1 MRDLEERLQAAL
13 ADRYAL
19 GRELGRGGMAVV
31 LLGRDLRH
39 DRAVAIK
46 VLRQEIA
53 AALGGERFLREIQI
67 AAKLHH
73 PHILPLYD
81 SGAAGELLYYVMPY
95 VEGESLRQRLERE
108 KQLPVEEALAIT
120 RQVAGALAY
129 AHRNDVVHRD
139 IKPENI
145 LLESGEAVV
154 ADFGIARAIRAAG
167 GDKLTHTGM
176 AIGTP
181 LYMSPEQAVA
191 GEGLDG
197 RSDQYSLACVL
208 YEMLAGHPPFLGGT
222 AQEILARHT
231 MDPVPS
237 LRTARATV
245 PGVVERALAR
255 ALAKLPAD
263 RYATALQFA
272 EALGG
277 PVPSAAPSASGGSRR
292 LRAAWSVGL
301 ALAALGAGL
310 AVARPWRHAS
320 RQPALS
326 TPAYA
331 ASVAVLP
338 FETIGGGAQD
348 EYFSDGMT
356 DEIITQL
363 AQIRD
368 LKVISRT
375 SVVALKGSHL
385 TLSRIADTL
394 GVDHVLEG
402 SARRAGGRVRVNAQL
417 IAAKTDAHLWAKT
430 YERDLKD
437 VFRVQEEI
445 AGDVSRA
452 LLASVQG
459 LRPLSPG
466 SRTEQPAAYDAYLRG
481 TYWRQLRTRDG
492 LLRAIEAF
500 EEALAV
506 DSAYAPAYAG
516 LSSVLSLFVLYQY
529 SGGPEP
535 VSALA
540 RAIVLADRAIALDP
554 SLAEGFAARGW
565 ALTNAGVSVDTAVR
579 DLARA
584 VALRPNSGQ
593 AHSFYVAAL
602 GDAGRDEDAVAEAQ
616 TATELDPLA
625 PAFRIALSSAEL
637 GIRRY
642 DVALREARRAGVL
655 ETAPLPVRIRFEG
668 LALLL
673 LGRPGECLALDLDGQ
688 QPLKA
693 MCLEALGRHR
703 EAAAIVDSLAAAVR
717 AGRAAWAAPEGL
729 GMYYAWLG
737 DVEGSLQWYGAAYRA
752 VQPRFLRSGLFDRV
766 RNDTRFQAGIARLT
780 VRNRARL
787 AQAIV
792 RARSRT
798 LQP

>member
-1 MRDLEERLQAAL
+1 MRELEERLRTAL

-19 GRELGRGGMAVV
+19 ERELGRGGMAVV
-31 LLGRDLRH
+31 FLARDPRH
-39 DRAVAIK
+39 DRAVASK
-46 VLRQEIA
+46 VLLDEIA
-53 AALGGERFLREIQI
+53 AAMGADRFLPEIQI

-73 PHILPLYD
+73 PHLLPLYV
-81 SGAAGELLYYVMPY
+81 SGAAGDLLYYVMPY
-95 VEGESLRQRLERE
+95 VEGESLRQRLDRE
-108 KQLPVEEALAIT
+108 TQLPLDDALAIT

-129 AHRNDVVHRD
+129 AHSHDVVHRD

-154 ADFGIARAIRAAG
+154 ADFGIARAITAAG
-167 GDKLTHTGM
+167 GDKLTQTGI

-181 LYMSPEQAVA
+181 LYMSPEQAGGGA
-191 GEGLDG
+191 IDG
-197 RSDQYSLACVL
+197 RSDLYSLACVL

-222 AQEILARHT
+222 AQAILARHAL
-231 MDPVPS
+231 DPVPP
-237 LRTARATV
+237 LRTARGTV
-245 PGVVERALAR
+245 SGAVEQALTR
-255 ALAKLPAD
+255 ALAKAPAD
-263 RYATALQFA
+263 RYATVLQFA
-272 EALGG
+272 EALAG
-277 PVPSAAPSASGGSRR
+277 PVPVALPGSGGSRR
-292 LRAAWSVGL
+292 LRAALGVGL
-301 ALAALGAGL
+301 ALVALGAGL
-310 AVARPWRHAS
+310 ALRRPWRHAP
-320 RQPALS
+320 QAVLS
-326 TPAYA
+326 APVYA

-338 FETIGGGAQD
+338 FETIGGGPQD

-363 AQIRD
+363 AQIRE

-417 IAAKTDAHLWAKT
+417 IAAKTDAHLWART

-452 LLASVQG
+452 LLANVQG
-459 LRPLSPG
+459 LHPLSPG

-492 LLRAIEAF
+492 LLRAMRAF
-500 EEALAV
+500 EAALAI
-506 DSAYAPAYAG
+506 DSAYAPAYAD
-516 LSSVLSLFVLYQY
+516 LSSALSLFVLYQY

-535 VSALA
+535 VTALA
-540 RAIVLADRAIALDP
+540 RAIVLADRAIALDS

-565 ALTNAGVSVDTAVR
+565 ALTNAGVSVDMAIR

-602 GDAGRDEDAVAEAQ
+602 GDAGRYEDAVAEAQ

-625 PAFRIALSSAEL
+625 PAFHIALSSAEL
-637 GIRRY
+637 GARRY

-673 LGRPGECLALDLDGQ
+673 LGRPAECLALDLGD
-688 QPLKA
+688 QPYLKA
-693 MCLEALGRHR
+693 ICLEALRRHR

-717 AGRAAWAAPEGL
+717 AGRATWAAPEGL

-737 DVEGSLQWYGAAYRA
+737 DVEASLHWYGAAYRA
-752 VQPRFLRSGLFDRV
+752 VQTRFLRSGVFDRV
-766 RNDTRFQAGIARLT
+766 SDDARFRAGIERLT
-780 VRNRARL
+780 ERNRARL
-787 AQAIV
+787 AQAIAQAR
-792 RARSRT
+792 RAR
-798 LQP
+798 P

>member
-1 MRDLEERLQAAL
+1 MPELEERLRIAL

-19 GRELGRGGMAVV
+19 ERELGRGGMAVV
-31 LLGRDLRH
+31 FLARDPRH

-46 VLRQEIA
+46 VLRHEIA
-53 AALGGERFLREIQI
+53 AALGAERFLREIQI

-81 SGAAGELLYYVMPY
+81 SGAAGDLLYYVMPY
-95 VEGESLRQRLERE
+95 VEGESLRQRLDRE
-108 KQLPVEEALAIT
+108 TQLPLEDALAIT

-129 AHRNDVVHRD
+129 AHSHDVVHRD

-154 ADFGIARAIRAAG
+154 ADFGIARAITAAG
-167 GDKLTHTGM
+167 GDNLTQTGF

-181 LYMSPEQAVA
+181 LYMSPEQGSA
-191 GEGLDG
+191 GGALDG
-197 RSDQYSLACVL
+197 RSDVYSLACVL
-208 YEMLAGHPPFLGGT
+208 YEMLAGHPPFMGGN
-222 AQEILARHT
+222 AQAILARHAV
-231 MDPVPS
+231 DPVPP

-245 PGVVERALAR
+245 SGAVELALRR
-255 ALAKLPAD
+255 ALAKVPAD
-263 RYATALQFA
+263 RYATALEFA
-272 EALGG
+272 VALGG
-277 PVPSAAPSASGGSRR
+277 PVSSVALPATSKSAG
-292 LRAAWSVGL
+292 LRVALGVGL
-301 ALAALGAGL
+301 VLAALGTGL
-310 AVARPWRHAS
+310 ALQRLW
-320 RQPALS
+320 RQPPQAAAGA
-326 TPAYA
+326 PAYA

-338 FETIGGGAQD
+338 FETIGGGPED

-540 RAIVLADRAIALDP
+540 RAIVLADRAIALDS

-673 LGRPGECLALDLDGQ
+673 LGRPGECLTLDLGGQ

-703 EAAAIVDSLAAAVR
+703 EAAAVVDSLAAAVR
-717 AGRAAWAAPEGL
+717 AGRATWAVPEGL

-766 RNDTRFQAGIARLT
+766 RKNARFQAGIERLT
-780 VRNRARL
+780 ERNRVRL
-787 AQAIV
+787 EQAIAL
-792 RARSRT
+792 ARTRR
-798 LQP
+798 P

>member
-1 MRDLEERLQAAL
+1 MLELEERLRIAL
-13 ADRYAL
+13 AGRYAL
-19 GRELGRGGMAVV
+19 ERELGRGGMAVV
-31 LLGRDLRH
+31 FLAHDSRH
-39 DRAVAIK
+39 DRVVAIK
-46 VLRQEIA
+46 VLRQEVA
-53 AALGGERFLREIQI
+53 AALGAERFLREIQI

-81 SGAAGELLYYVMPY
+81 SGTAADLLYYVMPY
-95 VEGESLRQRLERE
+95 VEGKSLRERLDHET
-108 KQLPVEEALAIT
+108 QLPLDDALTIT
-120 RQVAGALAY
+120 RQVAGALTY
-129 AHRNDVVHRD
+129 AHQHDVVHRD

-154 ADFGIARAIRAAG
+154 ADFGIARAISAAG
-167 GDKLTHTGM
+167 GDKLTHTGI

-181 LYMSPEQAVA
+181 LYMSPEQATGVGA
-191 GEGLDG
+191 LDG
-197 RSDQYSLACVL
+197 RSDVYSLGCVL
-208 YEMLAGHPPFLGGT
+208 YEMLAGHPPFSGGT
-222 AQEILARHT
+222 AQAILARHAL
-231 MDPVPS
+231 DPVPR
-237 LRTARATV
+237 LRTARGTV
-245 PGVVERALAR
+245 SGAVAEALDR
-255 ALAKLPAD
+255 ALAKAPAD

-277 PVPSAAPSASGGSRR
+277 SGRSVVSPPSGGFRR
-292 LRAAWSVGL
+292 LR
-301 ALAALGAGL
+301 AALGAGL
-310 AVARPWRHAS
+310 ALVALGGGLAVWKPWRHA
-320 RQPALS
+320 RTAAVGA
-326 TPAYA
+326 PAYA

-338 FETIGGGAQD
+338 FETIGGGPQD

-417 IAAKTDAHLWAKT
+417 IAAKTDAHLWART

-481 TYWRQLRTRDG
+481 TYWRQQRTRDG
-492 LLRAIEAF
+492 LLRAMQAF
-500 EEALAV
+500 QEALAV
-506 DSAYAPAYAG
+506 DSLYAPAFAG
-516 LSSVLSLFVLYQY
+516 LSSALSLFVLYQY

-535 VSALA
+535 VTALA
-540 RAIVLADRAIALDP
+540 RAIVLADRAIALDS

-565 ALTNAGVSVDTAVR
+565 ALTNAGVSVDTAIR

-602 GDAGRDEDAVAEAQ
+602 GDAGRYEDAVAEAQ

-625 PAFRIALSSAEL
+625 PAFHIALSSAEL
-637 GIRRY
+637 GARRY

-673 LGRPGECLALDLDGQ
+673 LGRPAECLALNLGDQ
-688 QPLKA
+688 QYLKA
-693 MCLEALGRHR
+693 MCLEALRRHR

-717 AGRAAWAAPEGL
+717 AGHATWAAPEGL

-737 DVEGSLQWYGAAYRA
+737 DVEASLHWYGAAYRA
-752 VQPRFLRSGLFDRV
+752 VQTRFLRSGVFDRV
-766 RNDTRFQAGIARLT
+766 RDDARFRAGIEQLT
-780 VRNRARL
+780 ERNRARL
-787 AQAIV
+787 EQAIV
-792 RARSRT
+792 QARARK
-798 LQP
+798 P

>member
-1 MRDLEERLQAAL
+1 MRDLEERLRTAL

-19 GRELGRGGMAVV
+19 ERELGRGGMAVV
-31 LLGRDLRH
+31 FLARDRRH

-46 VLRQEIA
+46 VLRHEIA
-53 AALGGERFLREIQI
+53 AALGAERFLREIQI

-81 SGAAGELLYYVMPY
+81 SGAAGDLLYYVMPY
-95 VEGESLRQRLERE
+95 VEGESLRERLSRE
-108 KQLPVEEALAIT
+108 TQLPLEDALAIT

-129 AHRNDVVHRD
+129 AHSHDVVHRD

-154 ADFGIARAIRAAG
+154 TDFGIARAITAAG
-167 GDKLTHTGM
+167 GDKLTHTGI

-181 LYMSPEQAVA
+181 LYMSPEQASGGGA
-191 GEGLDG
+191 LDG
-197 RSDQYSLACVL
+197 RSDVYSLACVL

-222 AQEILARHT
+222 AQAILARHT
-231 MDPVPS
+231 MDPVPP

-245 PGVVERALAR
+245 PAAVEEALGR

-277 PVPSAAPSASGGSRR
+277 PVPAVALPARGGSRR
-292 LRAAWSVGL
+292 LRAALGVGL
-301 ALAALGAGL
+301 ALAALSGGL
-310 AVARPWRHAS
+310 ALWRPWHHA
-320 RQPALS
+320 RQASVSAPV
-326 TPAYA
+326 YA

-338 FETIGGGAQD
+338 FETIGGGPQD

-402 SARRAGGRVRVNAQL
+402 SVRRAGGRVRVNAQL
-417 IAAKTDAHLWAKT
+417 IAAKTDAHLWART

-459 LRPLSPG
+459 LRPLGAG

-492 LLRAIEAF
+492 LLRAVPAF

-516 LSSVLSLFVLYQY
+516 LSSALTLFINFQY
-529 SGGPEP
+529 PGGPEP
-535 VSALA
+535 ISALA

-554 SLAEGFAARGW
+554 GLAEGFAARGF
-565 ALTNAGVSVDTAVR
+565 AFIIGAAVSYDSAAR

-584 VALRPNSGQ
+584 VALRPNSGEVHGF
-593 AHSFYVAAL
+593 ATGAL
-602 GDAGRDEDAVAEAQ
+602 SDAGRDSEALAEAQ
-616 TATELDPLA
+616 TATDLDPLA
-625 PAFRIALSSAEL
+625 PGFRMAFSSAAL
-637 GIRRY
+637 NARRY
-642 DVALREARRAGVL
+642 DVALREARRAAAAV
-655 ETAPLPVRIRFEG
+655 ETAPIRIRNEG

-673 LGRPGECLALDLDGQ
+673 LGRPAECLALDFGSE
-688 QPLKA
+688 PHLKA

-703 EAAAIVDSLAAAVR
+703 KAAAIVDSLAAAVR
-717 AGRAAWAAPEGL
+717 ASRGTWTTPEGL

-737 DVEGSLQWYGAAYRA
+737 DVDASLHWYEAA
-752 VQPRFLRSGLFDRV
+752 PRVARPGLLRSGVFDRV
-766 RNDTRFQAGIARLT
+766 RNDARFEAGIERLT
-780 VRNRARL
+780 ARNRARL
-787 AQAIV
+787 EQAIV
-792 RARSRT
+792 KARALR
-798 LQP
+798 P

>member
-1 MRDLEERLQAAL
+1 MRDLEERLRAAL

-19 GRELGRGGMAVV
+19 ERELGRGGMAVV
-31 LLGRDLRH
+31 FLARDRRH

-53 AALGGERFLREIQI
+53 AALGAERFLREIQI

-108 KQLPVEEALAIT
+108 KQLPVEEALALA

-154 ADFGIARAIRAAG
+154 ADFGIARAITAAG
-167 GDKLTHTGM
+167 GDQLTQTGI

-181 LYMSPEQAVA
+181 LYMSPEQAA
-191 GEGLDG
+191 GGEGLDG

-208 YEMLAGHPPFLGGT
+208 YEMLAGHAPFLGGT
-222 AQEILARHT
+222 AHEILARHT

-245 PGVVERALAR
+245 PGAVEQALAR
-255 ALAKLPAD
+255 ALAKSPAD

-277 PVPSAAPSASGGSRR
+277 PALAGAAPGAGGSRR
-292 LRAAWSVGL
+292 LRAVLGVGL
-301 ALAALGAGL
+301 ALAALGVGL
-310 AVARPWRHAS
+310 AVARPWRHAP
-320 RQPALS
+320 PAAVS
-326 TPAYA
+326 ARAYA

-338 FETIGGGAQD
+338 FETIGGEPQD

-417 IAAKTDAHLWAKT
+417 IAARTDAHLWAKT

-445 AGDVSRA
+445 AGDVSKA

-459 LRPLSPG
+459 LRPLGAG
-466 SRTEQPAAYDAYLRG
+466 SRTERPAAYDAYLRG
-481 TYWRQLRTRDG
+481 TYWRQQRTRDG
-492 LLRAIEAF
+492 LLRAMQAF
-500 EEALAV
+500 EEALAI

-516 LSSVLSLFVLYQY
+516 LSSALSLFVNYQY
-529 SGGPEP
+529 DGGPGP
-535 VSALA
+535 IAALA
-540 RAIVLADRAIALDP
+540 RAIVLADRAIALD
-554 SLAEGFAARGW
+554 SNLAEGFAARGF
-565 ALTNAGVSVDTAVR
+565 ALIQAAVSSDAAVR
-579 DLARA
+579 DVTRA
-584 VALRPNSGQ
+584 IALRPNSGEVHAFGQ
-593 AHSFYVAAL
+593 GAL
-602 GDAGRDEDAVAEAQ
+602 SDAGRAEDSFAAAQ

-625 PAFRIALSSAEL
+625 PGFHLSFSNAALVV
-637 GIRRY
+637 RRY

-655 ETAPLPVRIRFEG
+655 ETAPLPLRIRFEG

-673 LGRPGECLALDLDGQ
+673 LGRAWECLALDLRS
-688 QPLKA
+688 QPYLKA
-693 MCLEALGRHR
+693 MCLEGLGRHR
-703 EAAAIVDSLAAAVR
+703 EAAAIADSLAAAIR
-717 AGRAAWAAPEGL
+717 AGRAGWAVPEGL
-729 GMYYAWLG
+729 GMYYAWVG
-737 DVEGSLQWYGAAYRA
+737 DVDESLHWYEVA
-752 VQPRFLRSGLFDRV
+752 PRVVWPRMLRSGLFDRV
-766 RNDTRFQAGIARLT
+766 RDDARFRAGIERLT
-780 VRNRARL
+780 ERTRVRL
-787 AQAIV
+787 EQAIV
-792 RARSRT
+792 QARAPKP
-798 LQP
+798 QP

>member
-1 MRDLEERLQAAL
+1 MRELEERLRTAL
-13 ADRYAL
+13 AGRYAL
-19 GRELGRGGMAVV
+19 ERELGRGGMAVV
-31 LLGRDLRH
+31 FLARDPRH

-46 VLRQEIA
+46 VLLDEIA
-53 AALGGERFLREIQI
+53 AALGADRFLREIQI

-81 SGAAGELLYYVMPY
+81 SGAAGDLLYYVMPY
-95 VEGESLRQRLERE
+95 VEGESLRQRLDRE
-108 KQLPVEEALAIT
+108 TQLPLDDALAIT

-129 AHRNDVVHRD
+129 AHSHDVVHRD

-154 ADFGIARAIRAAG
+154 ADFGIARAITAAG
-167 GDKLTHTGM
+167 GDKLTQTGI

-181 LYMSPEQAVA
+181 LYMSPEQAGGGA
-191 GEGLDG
+191 IDG
-197 RSDQYSLACVL
+197 RSDLYSLACVL

-222 AQEILARHT
+222 AQAILARHAL
-231 MDPVPS
+231 DPVPP
-237 LRTARATV
+237 LRTARGTV
-245 PGVVERALAR
+245 SGAVEQALTR
-255 ALAKLPAD
+255 ALAKAPAD
-263 RYATALQFA
+263 RYATVLQFA
-272 EALGG
+272 EALAG
-277 PVPSAAPSASGGSRR
+277 PVPVALPGSGGSRR
-292 LRAAWSVGL
+292 LRAALGVGL
-301 ALAALGAGL
+301 ALVALGAGL
-310 AVARPWRHAS
+310 ALRRPWRHAP
-320 RQPALS
+320 QAVLS
-326 TPAYA
+326 APVYA

-338 FETIGGGAQD
+338 FETIGGGPQD

-363 AQIRD
+363 AQIRE

-417 IAAKTDAHLWAKT
+417 IAAKTDAHLWART

-452 LLASVQG
+452 LLANVQG
-459 LRPLSPG
+459 LHPLSPG

-492 LLRAIEAF
+492 LLRAMRAF
-500 EEALAV
+500 EAALAI

-516 LSSVLSLFVLYQY
+516 LSSALSLFVLYQY

-535 VSALA
+535 VTALA
-540 RAIVLADRAIALDP
+540 RAIVLADRAIALDS

-565 ALTNAGVSVDTAVR
+565 ALTNAGVSVDMAIR

-602 GDAGRDEDAVAEAQ
+602 GDAGRYEDAVAEAQ

-625 PAFRIALSSAEL
+625 PAFHIALSSAEL
-637 GIRRY
+637 GARRY

-673 LGRPGECLALDLDGQ
+673 LGRPAECLALDLGD
-688 QPLKA
+688 QPYLKA
-693 MCLEALGRHR
+693 ICLEALRRHR

-717 AGRAAWAAPEGL
+717 AGRATWAAPEGL

-737 DVEGSLQWYGAAYRA
+737 DVEASLHWYGAAYRA
-752 VQPRFLRSGLFDRV
+752 VQTRFLRSGVFDRV
-766 RNDTRFQAGIARLT
+766 SDDARFRAGIERLT
-780 VRNRARL
+780 ERNRARL
-787 AQAIV
+787 AQAIAQAR
-792 RARSRT
+792 RAR
-798 LQP
+798 P

>member
-1 MRDLEERLQAAL
+1 MLELEERLRIAL
-13 ADRYAL
+13 AGRYAL
-19 GRELGRGGMAVV
+19 ERELGRGGMAVV
-31 LLGRDLRH
+31 FLAHDSRH
-39 DRAVAIK
+39 DRVVAIK
-46 VLRQEIA
+46 VLRQEVA
-53 AALGGERFLREIQI
+53 AALGAERFLREIQI

-81 SGAAGELLYYVMPY
+81 SGTAADLLYYVMPY
-95 VEGESLRQRLERE
+95 VEGKSLRERLDHET
-108 KQLPVEEALAIT
+108 QLPLDDALTIT

-129 AHRNDVVHRD
+129 AHQHDVVHRD

-154 ADFGIARAIRAAG
+154 ADFGIARAISVAG
-167 GDKLTHTGM
+167 GDKLTHTGI

-181 LYMSPEQAVA
+181 LYMSPEQATGVGA
-191 GEGLDG
+191 LDG
-197 RSDQYSLACVL
+197 RSDVYSLGCVL
-208 YEMLAGHPPFLGGT
+208 YEMLAGHPPFSGGT
-222 AQEILARHT
+222 AQAILARHAL
-231 MDPVPS
+231 DPVPR
-237 LRTARATV
+237 LRTARGTV
-245 PGVVERALAR
+245 SGAVAEALDR
-255 ALAKLPAD
+255 ALAKAPAD

-277 PVPSAAPSASGGSRR
+277 SGRSVVSPPSGGFRR
-292 LRAAWSVGL
+292 LR
-301 ALAALGAGL
+301 AALGAGL
-310 AVARPWRHAS
+310 ALVALGGGLAVWKPWRHA
-320 RQPALS
+320 RTAAVGA
-326 TPAYA
+326 PAYA

-338 FETIGGGAQD
+338 FETIGGGPQD

-417 IAAKTDAHLWAKT
+417 IAAKTDAHLWART

-481 TYWRQLRTRDG
+481 TYWRQQRTRDG
-492 LLRAIEAF
+492 LLRAMQAF
-500 EEALAV
+500 QEALAV
-506 DSAYAPAYAG
+506 DSLYAPAFAG
-516 LSSVLSLFVLYQY
+516 LSSALSLFVLYQY

-535 VSALA
+535 VTALA
-540 RAIVLADRAIALDP
+540 RAIVLADRAIALDS

-565 ALTNAGVSVDTAVR
+565 ALTNAGVSVDTAIR

-602 GDAGRDEDAVAEAQ
+602 GDAGRYEDAVAEAQ

-625 PAFRIALSSAEL
+625 PAFHIALSSAEL
-637 GIRRY
+637 GARRY

-673 LGRPGECLALDLDGQ
+673 LGRPAECLALNLGDQ
-688 QPLKA
+688 QYLKA
-693 MCLEALGRHR
+693 MCLEALRRHR

-717 AGRAAWAAPEGL
+717 AGHATWAAPEGL

-737 DVEGSLQWYGAAYRA
+737 DVEASLHWYGAAYRA
-752 VQPRFLRSGLFDRV
+752 VQTRFLRSGVFDRV
-766 RNDTRFQAGIARLT
+766 RDDARFRAGIEQLT
-780 VRNRARL
+780 ERNRARL
-787 AQAIV
+787 EQAIV
-792 RARSRT
+792 QARARK
-798 LQP
+798 P

>member
-1 MRDLEERLQAAL
+1 MPELEERLRIAL

-19 GRELGRGGMAVV
+19 ERELGRGGMAVV
-31 LLGRDLRH
+31 FLARDPRH

-46 VLRQEIA
+46 VLRHEIA

-81 SGAAGELLYYVMPY
+81 SGAAGDLLYYVMPY
-95 VEGESLRQRLERE
+95 VEGESLRQRLDRE
-108 KQLPVEEALAIT
+108 TQLPLEDALAIT

-129 AHRNDVVHRD
+129 AHRHDVVHRD

-145 LLESGEAVV
+145 LLEAGEAVV
-154 ADFGIARAIRAAG
+154 ADFGIARAITAAG
-167 GDKLTHTGM
+167 GDKLTQTGM
-176 AIGTP
+176 AVGTP
-181 LYMSPEQAVA
+181 LYMSPEQAA
-191 GEGLDG
+191 GGGAIDG
-197 RSDQYSLACVL
+197 RSDLYSLGCVL
-208 YEMLAGHPPFLGGT
+208 YEMLAGHPPFFGAT
-222 AQEILARHT
+222 AQAILARHAL
-231 MDPVPS
+231 DPVPP

-245 PGVVERALAR
+245 PGAVEQALLR
-255 ALAKLPAD
+255 ALAKSPAD
-263 RYATALQFA
+263 RYATALEFA
-272 EALGG
+272 EALTG
-277 PVPSAAPSASGGSRR
+277 PALSVTPPGSRESRR
-292 LRAAWSVGL
+292 LRAALGVGL

-310 AVARPWRHAS
+310 ALRRPWRHAPLAAAS
-320 RQPALS
+320 A
-326 TPAYA
+326 PAYA

-338 FETIGGGAQD
+338 FETIGGGPQD

-363 AQIRD
+363 AQIRE

-385 TLSRIADTL
+385 TLSQIADTL

-481 TYWRQLRTRDG
+481 TYWRQQRTRDG
-492 LLRAIEAF
+492 LLRAMQAF
-500 EEALAV
+500 QEALAV

-516 LSSVLSLFVLYQY
+516 LSSALSLFVNFQHP
-529 SGGPEP
+529 GGPEP

-554 SLAEGFAARGW
+554 NLAEAFAARGF
-565 ALTNAGVSVDTAVR
+565 ALFHLGVSSDRAVG
-579 DLARA
+579 DLTRA
-584 VALRPNSGQ
+584 VALRPNSGE
-593 AHSFYVAAL
+593 AHAFYVAAL
-602 GDAGRDEDAVAEAQ
+602 GDAGRYEDAVAEAQ

-637 GIRRY
+637 GARRY

-673 LGRPGECLALDLDGQ
+673 LGRPGDCLTLDLVGQ

-693 MCLEALGRHR
+693 MCLQALGRHR
-703 EAAAIVDSLAAAVR
+703 EAAAIVDSLATVFR
-717 AGRAAWAAPEGL
+717 GDHSNWTTPETL
-729 GMYYAWLG
+729 GMYYAWVG
-737 DVEGSLQWYGAAYRA
+737 DVDASLRWYDAAYR
-752 VQPRFLRSGLFDRV
+752 VVHPGMLRTGVFDRV
-766 RNDTRFQAGIARLT
+766 RNDARFRAGIDRLT
-780 VRNRARL
+780 ERNRARL
-787 AQAIV
+787 QAAIA
-792 RARSRT
+792 RARA
-798 LQP
+798 Q

>member
-1 MRDLEERLQAAL
+1 MPELEERLRIAL

-19 GRELGRGGMAVV
+19 ERELGRGGMAVV
-31 LLGRDLRH
+31 FLARDPRH

-46 VLRQEIA
+46 VLRHEIA
-53 AALGGERFLREIQI
+53 AALGAERFLREIQI

-81 SGAAGELLYYVMPY
+81 SGAAGDLLYYVMPY
-95 VEGESLRQRLERE
+95 VEGESLRQRLDRE
-108 KQLPVEEALAIT
+108 TQLPLDDALAIT

-129 AHRNDVVHRD
+129 AHSHDVVHRD

-154 ADFGIARAIRAAG
+154 ADFGIARAITAAS
-167 GDKLTHTGM
+167 GDKLTQTGF

-181 LYMSPEQAVA
+181 LYMSPEQAA
-191 GEGLDG
+191 GGGAIDG
-197 RSDQYSLACVL
+197 RSDLYSLGCVL
-208 YEMLAGHPPFLGGT
+208 YEMLAGHPPFFGGT
-222 AQEILARHT
+222 AQAILARHAL
-231 MDPVPS
+231 DPVPP
-237 LRTARATV
+237 LRTARGTV
-245 PGVVERALAR
+245 SGAVEQALDR
-255 ALAKLPAD
+255 ALAKSPAD
-263 RYATALQFA
+263 RYTTALQFA

-277 PVPSAAPSASGGSRR
+277 SGRSMVPPAGGGSRR
-292 LRAAWSVGL
+292 LRAALGVGL

-310 AVARPWRHAS
+310 VLRRPWRHTPQA
-320 RQPALS
+320 AVGA
-326 TPAYA
+326 PAYA

-338 FETIGGGAQD
+338 FESIGGGRED

-363 AQIRD
+363 AQIRE

-417 IAAKTDAHLWAKT
+417 IAAKTDAHLWART

-481 TYWRQLRTRDG
+481 TYWRQQRTRDG
-492 LLRAIEAF
+492 LLRAMQAF
-500 EEALAV
+500 QEALAV
-506 DSAYAPAYAG
+506 DSLYAPAYAG
-516 LSSVLSLFVLYQY
+516 LSSALSLFVLYQY

-535 VSALA
+535 VTALA
-540 RAIVLADRAIALDP
+540 RAIVLADRAIALDS

-565 ALTNAGVSVDTAVR
+565 ALTNAGVSVDTAIR

-602 GDAGRDEDAVAEAQ
+602 GDAGRYEDAVAEAQ

-625 PAFRIALSSAEL
+625 PAFHIALSSAEL
-637 GIRRY
+637 GARRY

-673 LGRPGECLALDLDGQ
+673 LGRPAECLALNLGDQ
-688 QPLKA
+688 QYLKA
-693 MCLEALGRHR
+693 MCLDALRRHR

-717 AGRAAWAAPEGL
+717 AGRATWATPEGL

-737 DVEGSLQWYGAAYRA
+737 DVEASLRWYGAAYRA
-752 VQPRFLRSGLFDRV
+752 VQIRFLRSGVFDRV
-766 RNDTRFQAGIARLT
+766 RDDARFRAGIERLT
-780 VRNRARL
+780 ERNRARL

-792 RARSRT
+792 QARARR
-798 LQP
+798 P

>member
-1 MRDLEERLQAAL
+1 MLELEERLRIAL
-13 ADRYAL
+13 AGRYAL
-19 GRELGRGGMAVV
+19 ERELGRGGMAVV
-31 LLGRDLRH
+31 FLAHDSRH
-39 DRAVAIK
+39 DRVVAIK
-46 VLRQEIA
+46 VLRQEVA
-53 AALGGERFLREIQI
+53 AALGAERFLREIQI

-81 SGAAGELLYYVMPY
+81 SGTAADLLYYVMPY
-95 VEGESLRQRLERE
+95 VEGKSLRERLDHET
-108 KQLPVEEALAIT
+108 QLPLDDALTIT

-129 AHRNDVVHRD
+129 AHQHDVVHRD

-154 ADFGIARAIRAAG
+154 ADFGIARAISAAG
-167 GDKLTHTGM
+167 GDKLTHTGI

-181 LYMSPEQAVA
+181 LYMSPEQATGVGA
-191 GEGLDG
+191 LDG
-197 RSDQYSLACVL
+197 RSDVYSLGCVL
-208 YEMLAGHPPFLGGT
+208 YEMLAGHPPFSGGT
-222 AQEILARHT
+222 AQAILARHAL
-231 MDPVPS
+231 DPVPR
-237 LRTARATV
+237 LRTARGTV
-245 PGVVERALAR
+245 SGAVAEALDR
-255 ALAKLPAD
+255 ALAKAPAD

-277 PVPSAAPSASGGSRR
+277 SGRSVVSPPSGGFRR
-292 LRAAWSVGL
+292 LR
-301 ALAALGAGL
+301 AALGAGL
-310 AVARPWRHAS
+310 ALVALGGGLAVWKPWRHA
-320 RQPALS
+320 RTAAVGA
-326 TPAYA
+326 PAYA

-338 FETIGGGAQD
+338 FETIGGGPQD

-417 IAAKTDAHLWAKT
+417 IAAKTDAHLWART

-481 TYWRQLRTRDG
+481 TYWRQQRTRDG
-492 LLRAIEAF
+492 LLRAMQAF
-500 EEALAV
+500 QEALAV
-506 DSAYAPAYAG
+506 DSLYAPAFAG
-516 LSSVLSLFVLYQY
+516 LSSALSLFVLYQY

-535 VSALA
+535 VTALA
-540 RAIVLADRAIALDP
+540 RAIVLADRAIALDS

-565 ALTNAGVSVDTAVR
+565 ALTNAGVSVDTAIR

-602 GDAGRDEDAVAEAQ
+602 GDAGRYEDAVAEAQ

-625 PAFRIALSSAEL
+625 PAFHIALSSAEL
-637 GIRRY
+637 GARRY
-642 DVALREARRAGVL
+642 DLALREARRAGVL

-673 LGRPGECLALDLDGQ
+673 LGRPAECLALNLGDQ
-688 QPLKA
+688 QYLKA
-693 MCLEALGRHR
+693 MCLEALRRHR
-703 EAAAIVDSLAAAVR
+703 EAAAIVDSVAAAVR
-717 AGRAAWAAPEGL
+717 AGRATWAAPEGL

-737 DVEGSLQWYGAAYRA
+737 DVEASLHWYGAAYRA
-752 VQPRFLRSGLFDRV
+752 VQTRFLRSGVFDRV
-766 RNDTRFQAGIARLT
+766 RDDARFRAGIEQLT
-780 VRNRARL
+780 ERNRARL
-787 AQAIV
+787 EQAIV
-792 RARSRT
+792 QARARK
-798 LQP
+798 P

>member
-1 MRDLEERLQAAL
+1 
-13 ADRYAL
+13 
-19 GRELGRGGMAVV
+19 V
-31 LLGRDLRH
+31 
-39 DRAVAIK
+39 
-46 VLRQEIA
+46 
-53 AALGGERFLREIQI
+53 
-67 AAKLHH
+67 
-73 PHILPLYD
+73 
-81 SGAAGELLYYVMPY
+81 
-95 VEGESLRQRLERE
+95 
-108 KQLPVEEALAIT
+108 
-120 RQVAGALAY
+120 
-129 AHRNDVVHRD
+129 
-139 IKPENI
+139 
-145 LLESGEAVV
+145 
-154 ADFGIARAIRAAG
+154 
-167 GDKLTHTGM
+167 
-176 AIGTP
+176 
-181 LYMSPEQAVA
+181 
-191 GEGLDG
+191 
-197 RSDQYSLACVL
+197 YSLACVL
-208 YEMLAGHPPFLGGT
+208 YEMLAGHPPFMGGN
-222 AQEILARHT
+222 AQAILARHAV
-231 MDPVPS
+231 DPVPP

-245 PGVVERALAR
+245 SGAVEQVLRR
-255 ALAKLPAD
+255 ALAKVPAD
-263 RYATALQFA
+263 RYATALEFA
-272 EALGG
+272 VALGG
-277 PVPSAAPSASGGSRR
+277 PVSSVALPATSKSAG
-292 LRAAWSVGL
+292 LRVALGVGL
-301 ALAALGAGL
+301 VLAALGTGL
-310 AVARPWRHAS
+310 ALQRLW
-320 RQPALS
+320 RQPPHAAAGA
-326 TPAYA
+326 PAYA

-338 FETIGGGAQD
+338 FETIGGGPED

-445 AGDVSRA
+445 AADVSRA

-540 RAIVLADRAIALDP
+540 RAIVLADRAIALDS

-673 LGRPGECLALDLDGQ
+673 LGRPGECLTLDLGGQ

-703 EAAAIVDSLAAAVR
+703 EAAAVVDSLAAAVR
-717 AGRAAWAAPEGL
+717 AGRATWAVPEGL

-766 RNDTRFQAGIARLT
+766 RNNARFQAGIERLT
-780 VRNRARL
+780 ERNRVRL
-787 AQAIV
+787 EQAIAL
-792 RARSRT
+792 ARTRR
-798 LQP
+798 P

>member
-1 MRDLEERLQAAL
+1 MPELEERLRAAL

-19 GRELGRGGMAVV
+19 ERELGRGGMAVV
-31 LLGRDLRH
+31 FLARDPRH

-46 VLRQEIA
+46 VLLDEIA
-53 AALGGERFLREIQI
+53 AALGADRFLREIQI
-67 AAKLHH
+67 VAKLHH

-81 SGAAGELLYYVMPY
+81 SGAAGDLLYYVMPY
-95 VEGESLRQRLERE
+95 VEGESLRQRLDRE
-108 KQLPVEEALAIT
+108 TQLPLDDALAIT

-129 AHRNDVVHRD
+129 AHGHDVVHRD

-154 ADFGIARAIRAAG
+154 ADFGIARAITAAG
-167 GDKLTHTGM
+167 GDKLTQTGI

-181 LYMSPEQAVA
+181 LYMSPEQAGGGAV
-191 GEGLDG
+191 DG
-197 RSDQYSLACVL
+197 RSDLYSLACVL

-222 AQEILARHT
+222 AQAILARHT
-231 MDPVPS
+231 ADPVPP

-245 PGVVERALAR
+245 PPAVEQALGR
-255 ALAKLPAD
+255 ALAKSPAD

-277 PVPSAAPSASGGSRR
+277 PDAPGAPSALRGRGASRR
-292 LRAAWSVGL
+292 VRAAWGVVL
-301 ALAALGAGL
+301 ALVALGAGL
-310 AVARPWRHAS
+310 AVARLWRRPPQA
-320 RQPALS
+320 A
-326 TPAYA
+326 TGAPAYA

-338 FETIGGGAQD
+338 FETIGGGPQD

-363 AQIRD
+363 AQIRE

-481 TYWRQLRTRDG
+481 TYWRQQRTRDG
-492 LLRAIEAF
+492 LLRAMQAF
-500 EEALAV
+500 QEALVV
-506 DSAYAPAYAG
+506 DSLYAPAYAG
-516 LSSVLSLFVLYQY
+516 LSSALSLFVLYQY

-535 VSALA
+535 VTALA
-540 RAIVLADRAIALDP
+540 RAIVLADRAIALDS

-565 ALTNAGVSVDTAVR
+565 ALTNAGVSVDTAIR

-602 GDAGRDEDAVAEAQ
+602 GDAGRYEDAVAEAQ

-625 PAFRIALSSAEL
+625 PAFHIALSSAEL
-637 GIRRY
+637 GARRY

-673 LGRPGECLALDLDGQ
+673 LGRPAECLALNLGDQ
-688 QPLKA
+688 QYLKA
-693 MCLEALGRHR
+693 MCLDALRRHR

-717 AGRAAWAAPEGL
+717 LGRATWAAPDGL

-737 DVEGSLQWYGAAYRA
+737 DVEASLHWYGAAYRA
-752 VQPRFLRSGLFDRV
+752 VQIRFLRSGVFDRV
-766 RNDTRFQAGIARLT
+766 RDDARFRAGIERLT
-780 VRNRARL
+780 ERNRARL

-792 RARSRT
+792 QARVR
-798 LQP
+798 

>member
-1 MRDLEERLQAAL
+1 MRDLEERLRAAL

-19 GRELGRGGMAVV
+19 ERELGRGGMAVV
-31 LLGRDLRH
+31 FLARDRRH

-53 AALGGERFLREIQI
+53 AALGAERFLREIQI

-108 KQLPVEEALAIT
+108 KQLPVEEAMALA

-139 IKPENI
+139 IKRENI

-154 ADFGIARAIRAAG
+154 ADFGIARAITAAG
-167 GDKLTHTGM
+167 GDQLTQTGI

-181 LYMSPEQAVA
+181 LYMSPEQGAG

-197 RSDQYSLACVL
+197 RSDVYSLACVL
-208 YEMLAGHPPFLGGT
+208 YEMLAGHPPFAGGT
-222 AQEILARHT
+222 AQAILARHT
-231 MDPVPS
+231 VDPVPP

-245 PGVVERALAR
+245 PTAVEQALGR

-277 PVPSAAPSASGGSRR
+277 SALAGAAPGAGGSRR
-292 LRAAWSVGL
+292 LRAVLGVGL
-301 ALAALGAGL
+301 ALAALGVGL
-310 AVARPWRHAS
+310 AVARPWRHAP
-320 RQPALS
+320 PAAVS
-326 TPAYA
+326 ARAYA

-338 FETIGGGAQD
+338 FETIGGEPQD

-417 IAAKTDAHLWAKT
+417 IAARTDAHLWAKT

-445 AGDVSRA
+445 AGDVSKA

-459 LRPLSPG
+459 LRPLGAG
-466 SRTEQPAAYDAYLRG
+466 SRTERPAVSSDA
-481 TYWRQLRTRDG
+481 
-492 LLRAIEAF
+492 
-500 EEALAV
+500 
-506 DSAYAPAYAG
+506 
-516 LSSVLSLFVLYQY
+516 
-529 SGGPEP
+529 
-535 VSALA
+535 
-540 RAIVLADRAIALDP
+540 
-554 SLAEGFAARGW
+554 
-565 ALTNAGVSVDTAVR
+565 AVR
-579 DLARA
+579 DVTRA
-584 VALRPNSGQ
+584 IALRPNSGEVHAFGQ
-593 AHSFYVAAL
+593 GAL
-602 GDAGRDEDAVAEAQ
+602 SDAGRAEDSFAAAQ

-625 PAFRIALSSAEL
+625 PGFHLSFSNAALVV
-637 GIRRY
+637 RRY

-655 ETAPLPVRIRFEG
+655 ETAPLPLRIRFEG

-673 LGRPGECLALDLDGQ
+673 LGRAWECLALDLRS
-688 QPLKA
+688 QPYLKA
-693 MCLEALGRHR
+693 MCLEGLGRHR
-703 EAAAIVDSLAAAVR
+703 EAAAIADSLAAAIR
-717 AGRAAWAAPEGL
+717 AGRAGWAVPEGL
-729 GMYYAWLG
+729 GMYYAWVG
-737 DVEGSLQWYGAAYRA
+737 DVDESLHWYEVA
-752 VQPRFLRSGLFDRV
+752 PRVVWPRMLRSGLFDRV
-766 RNDTRFQAGIARLT
+766 RDDARFRAGIERLT
-780 VRNRARL
+780 ERTRVRL
-787 AQAIV
+787 EQAID
-792 RARSRT
+792 RKSTRLNSSHT
-798 LQP
+798 

>member
-1 MRDLEERLQAAL
+1 MPELEERLRAAL

-19 GRELGRGGMAVV
+19 ERELGRGGMAVV
-31 LLGRDLRH
+31 FLARDPRH

-46 VLRQEIA
+46 VLLDEIA
-53 AALGGERFLREIQI
+53 AALGADRFLREIQI
-67 AAKLHH
+67 VAKLHH

-81 SGAAGELLYYVMPY
+81 SGAAGDLLYYVMPY
-95 VEGESLRQRLERE
+95 VEGESLRQRLDRE
-108 KQLPVEEALAIT
+108 TQLPLDDALAIT

-129 AHRNDVVHRD
+129 AHGHDVVHRD

-154 ADFGIARAIRAAG
+154 ADFGIARAITATG
-167 GDKLTHTGM
+167 GDKLTQTGF

-181 LYMSPEQAVA
+181 LYMSPEQAA
-191 GEGLDG
+191 GGGAIDG
-197 RSDQYSLACVL
+197 RSDLYSLGCVL
-208 YEMLAGHPPFLGGT
+208 YEMLAGHPPFFGGT
-222 AQEILARHT
+222 AQAILARHAL
-231 MDPVPS
+231 DPVPP
-237 LRTARATV
+237 LRTARGTV
-245 PGVVERALAR
+245 TVAVVQALNR
-255 ALAKLPAD
+255 ALAKSPAD

-277 PVPSAAPSASGGSRR
+277 SGRSGVPPARGGSRR
-292 LRAAWSVGL
+292 LRAALGVGL
-301 ALAALGAGL
+301 ALVALGAGL
-310 AVARPWRHAS
+310 VLRRPWRHA
-320 RQPALS
+320 PPVAVGA
-326 TPAYA
+326 PAYA

-338 FETIGGGAQD
+338 FETIGGGPQD

-363 AQIRD
+363 AQIRE

-375 SVVALKGSHL
+375 SVVALRGSHL
-385 TLSRIADTL
+385 TLSQIADTL

-417 IAAKTDAHLWAKT
+417 IAAKTDAHLWART

-452 LLASVQG
+452 LLANVQG
-459 LRPLSPG
+459 LHPLSPG

-492 LLRAIEAF
+492 LLRAMRAF
-500 EEALAV
+500 EAALAI

-516 LSSVLSLFVLYQY
+516 LSSALSLFVLYQY

-535 VSALA
+535 VTALA
-540 RAIVLADRAIALDP
+540 RAIVLADRAIALDS

-565 ALTNAGVSVDTAVR
+565 ALTNAGVSVDTAIR

-602 GDAGRDEDAVAEAQ
+602 GDAGRYEDAVAEAQ

-625 PAFRIALSSAEL
+625 PAFHIALSSAEL
-637 GIRRY
+637 GARRY

-673 LGRPGECLALDLDGQ
+673 LGRPAECLALNLGDQ
-688 QPLKA
+688 QYLKA
-693 MCLEALGRHR
+693 MCLDALRRHR

-717 AGRAAWAAPEGL
+717 AGRATWAAPEGL

-737 DVEGSLQWYGAAYRA
+737 DVEASLHWYGAAYRA
-752 VQPRFLRSGLFDRV
+752 VQIRFLRSGVFDRV
-766 RNDTRFQAGIARLT
+766 RDDARFRAGIERLT
-780 VRNRARL
+780 ERNRARL

-792 RARSRT
+792 QARVR
-798 LQP
+798 

>member
-1 MRDLEERLQAAL
+1 MLELEERLRIAL
-13 ADRYAL
+13 AGRYAL
-19 GRELGRGGMAVV
+19 ERELGRGGMAVV
-31 LLGRDLRH
+31 FLAHDSRH
-39 DRAVAIK
+39 DRVVAIK
-46 VLRQEIA
+46 VLRQEVA
-53 AALGGERFLREIQI
+53 AALGAERFLREIQI

-81 SGAAGELLYYVMPY
+81 SGTAADLLYYVMPY
-95 VEGESLRQRLERE
+95 VEGKSLRERLDHET
-108 KQLPVEEALAIT
+108 QLPLDDALTIT

-129 AHRNDVVHRD
+129 AHQHDVVHRD

-154 ADFGIARAIRAAG
+154 ADFGIARAISAAG
-167 GDKLTHTGM
+167 GDKLTHTGI

-181 LYMSPEQAVA
+181 LYMSPEQATGVGA
-191 GEGLDG
+191 LDG
-197 RSDQYSLACVL
+197 RSDVYSLGCVL
-208 YEMLAGHPPFLGGT
+208 YEMLAGHPPFSGGT
-222 AQEILARHT
+222 AQAILARHAL
-231 MDPVPS
+231 DPVPR
-237 LRTARATV
+237 LRTARGTV
-245 PGVVERALAR
+245 SGAVAEALDR
-255 ALAKLPAD
+255 ALAKAPAD

-277 PVPSAAPSASGGSRR
+277 SGRSVVSPPSGGFRR
-292 LRAAWSVGL
+292 LR
-301 ALAALGAGL
+301 AALGAGL
-310 AVARPWRHAS
+310 ALVALGGGLAVWKPWRHA
-320 RQPALS
+320 RTAAVGA
-326 TPAYA
+326 PAYA

-338 FETIGGGAQD
+338 FETIGGGPQD

-417 IAAKTDAHLWAKT
+417 IAAKTDAHLWART

-481 TYWRQLRTRDG
+481 TYWRQQRTRDG
-492 LLRAIEAF
+492 LLRAMQAF
-500 EEALAV
+500 QEALAV
-506 DSAYAPAYAG
+506 DSLYAPAFAG
-516 LSSVLSLFVLYQY
+516 LSSALSLFVLYQY

-535 VSALA
+535 VTALA
-540 RAIVLADRAIALDP
+540 RAIVLADRAIALDS

-565 ALTNAGVSVDTAVR
+565 ALTNAGVSVDTAIR

-602 GDAGRDEDAVAEAQ
+602 GDAGRYEDAVAEAQ

-625 PAFRIALSSAEL
+625 PAFHIALSSAEL
-637 GIRRY
+637 GARRY

-673 LGRPGECLALDLDGQ
+673 LGRPAECLALNLGDQ
-688 QPLKA
+688 QYLKA
-693 MCLEALGRHR
+693 MCLEALRRHR

-717 AGRAAWAAPEGL
+717 AGRATWAAPEGL

-737 DVEGSLQWYGAAYRA
+737 DVEASLHWYGAAYRA
-752 VQPRFLRSGLFDRV
+752 VQTRFLRSGVFDRV
-766 RNDTRFQAGIARLT
+766 RDDARFRAGIEQLT
-780 VRNRARL
+780 ERNRARL
-787 AQAIV
+787 EQAIV
-792 RARSRT
+792 QARARK
-798 LQP
+798 P

>member
-1 MRDLEERLQAAL
+1 MLELEERLRIAL
-13 ADRYAL
+13 AGRYAL
-19 GRELGRGGMAVV
+19 ERELGRGGMAVV
-31 LLGRDLRH
+31 FLAHDSRH
-39 DRAVAIK
+39 DRVVAIK
-46 VLRQEIA
+46 VLRQEVA
-53 AALGGERFLREIQI
+53 AALGAERFLREIQI

-81 SGAAGELLYYVMPY
+81 SGTAADLLYYVMPY
-95 VEGESLRQRLERE
+95 VEGKSLRERLDHET
-108 KQLPVEEALAIT
+108 QLPLDDALTIT

-129 AHRNDVVHRD
+129 AHQHDVVHRD

-154 ADFGIARAIRAAG
+154 ADFGIARAISAAG
-167 GDKLTHTGM
+167 GDKLTHTGI

-181 LYMSPEQAVA
+181 LYMSPEQATGVGA
-191 GEGLDG
+191 LDG
-197 RSDQYSLACVL
+197 RSDVYSLGCVL
-208 YEMLAGHPPFLGGT
+208 YEMLAGHPPFSGGT
-222 AQEILARHT
+222 AQAILARHAL
-231 MDPVPS
+231 DPVPR
-237 LRTARATV
+237 LRTARGTV
-245 PGVVERALAR
+245 SGAVAEALDR
-255 ALAKLPAD
+255 ALAKAPAD

-277 PVPSAAPSASGGSRR
+277 SGRSVVSPPSGGFRR
-292 LRAAWSVGL
+292 LR
-301 ALAALGAGL
+301 AALGAGL
-310 AVARPWRHAS
+310 ALVALGGGLAVWKPWRHA
-320 RQPALS
+320 RTAAVGA
-326 TPAYA
+326 PAYA

-338 FETIGGGAQD
+338 FETIGGGRED

-385 TLSRIADTL
+385 TLSQIADTL

-417 IAAKTDAHLWAKT
+417 IAAKTDAHLWART

-481 TYWRQLRTRDG
+481 TYWRQQRTRDG
-492 LLRAIEAF
+492 LLRAMQAF
-500 EEALAV
+500 EEALAI

-516 LSSVLSLFVLYQY
+516 LSSALSLFVLYQY

-535 VSALA
+535 VTALA
-540 RAIVLADRAIALDP
+540 RAIVLADRAIALDS

-565 ALTNAGVSVDTAVR
+565 ALTNAGVSVDTAIR

-602 GDAGRDEDAVAEAQ
+602 GDAGRYEDAVAEAQ

-625 PAFRIALSSAEL
+625 PAFHIALSSAEL
-637 GIRRY
+637 GARRY

-673 LGRPGECLALDLDGQ
+673 LGRPAECLALNLGDQ
-688 QPLKA
+688 QYLKA
-693 MCLEALGRHR
+693 MCLEALRRHR
-703 EAAAIVDSLAAAVR
+703 EAAAIVDSLAPAVR
-717 AGRAAWAAPEGL
+717 AGHATWAAPEGL

-737 DVEGSLQWYGAAYRA
+737 DVEASLHWYGAAYRA
-752 VQPRFLRSGLFDRV
+752 VQTRFLRSGVFDRV
-766 RNDTRFQAGIARLT
+766 RDDARFRAGIEQLT
-780 VRNRARL
+780 ERNRARL
-787 AQAIV
+787 EQAIV
-792 RARSRT
+792 QARARK
-798 LQP
+798 P

>member
-1 MRDLEERLQAAL
+1 MRDLEERLRIAL
-13 ADRYAL
+13 VDRYAL
-19 GRELGRGGMAVV
+19 ERELGQGGMAVV
-31 LLGRDLRH
+31 FLARDRRH

-53 AALGGERFLREIQI
+53 AALGAERFLREIQI

-73 PHILPLYD
+73 PHILPLYE
-81 SGAAGELLYYVMPY
+81 SGAAGDLLYYVMPY
-95 VEGESLRQRLERE
+95 VEGESLRQRLDRE
-108 KQLPVEEALAIT
+108 TQLPLDDALAIT

-129 AHRNDVVHRD
+129 AHSHDVVHRD

-154 ADFGIARAIRAAG
+154 ADFGIARAITAAS
-167 GDKLTHTGM
+167 GDKLTQTGF

-181 LYMSPEQAVA
+181 LYMSPEQAA
-191 GEGLDG
+191 GGGAIDG
-197 RSDQYSLACVL
+197 RSDLYSLGCVL
-208 YEMLAGHPPFLGGT
+208 YEMLAGHPPFFGGT
-222 AQEILARHT
+222 AQAILARHAL
-231 MDPVPS
+231 DPVPP
-237 LRTARATV
+237 LRTARGTV
-245 PGVVERALAR
+245 SGAVEQALDR
-255 ALAKLPAD
+255 ALAKSPAD
-263 RYATALQFA
+263 RYTTALQFA

-277 PVPSAAPSASGGSRR
+277 SGRSMVPPAGGGSRR
-292 LRAAWSVGL
+292 LRAALGVGL

-310 AVARPWRHAS
+310 VLRRPWRHTPQA
-320 RQPALS
+320 AVGA
-326 TPAYA
+326 PAYA

-338 FETIGGGAQD
+338 FESIGGGRED

-363 AQIRD
+363 AQIRE

-417 IAAKTDAHLWAKT
+417 IAAKTDAHLWART

-481 TYWRQLRTRDG
+481 TYWRQQRTRDG
-492 LLRAIEAF
+492 LLRAMQAF
-500 EEALAV
+500 QEALAV
-506 DSAYAPAYAG
+506 DSLYAPAYAG
-516 LSSVLSLFVLYQY
+516 LSSALSLFVLYQY

-535 VSALA
+535 VTALA
-540 RAIVLADRAIALDP
+540 RAIVLADRAIALDS

-565 ALTNAGVSVDTAVR
+565 ALTNAGVSVDTAIR

-602 GDAGRDEDAVAEAQ
+602 GDAGRYEDAVAEAQ

-625 PAFRIALSSAEL
+625 PAFHIALSSAEL
-637 GIRRY
+637 GARRY

-673 LGRPGECLALDLDGQ
+673 LGRPAECLALNLGDQ
-688 QPLKA
+688 QYLKA
-693 MCLEALGRHR
+693 MCLDALRRHR

-717 AGRAAWAAPEGL
+717 AGRATWATPEGL

-737 DVEGSLQWYGAAYRA
+737 DVEASLHWYGAAYRA
-752 VQPRFLRSGLFDRV
+752 VQTRFLRSGVFDRV
-766 RNDTRFQAGIARLT
+766 RDDARFRAGIELLT
-780 VRNRARL
+780 ERNRARL

-792 RARSRT
+792 QARTAVR
-798 LQP
+798 L

>member
-1 MRDLEERLQAAL
+1 MRDLEERLRTAL

-19 GRELGRGGMAVV
+19 ERELGRGGMAVV
-31 LLGRDLRH
+31 FLARDPRH

-53 AALGGERFLREIQI
+53 AALGAERFLREIQI

-81 SGAAGELLYYVMPY
+81 SGAAGDLLYYVMPY
-95 VEGESLRQRLERE
+95 VEGESLRQRLDRE
-108 KQLPVEEALAIT
+108 AQLPLDDALAIT
-120 RQVAGALAY
+120 RQVASALAY
-129 AHRNDVVHRD
+129 AHSHDVVHRD

-154 ADFGIARAIRAAG
+154 ADFGIARAITAAG
-167 GDKLTHTGM
+167 GDKLTHTGI

-181 LYMSPEQAVA
+181 LYMSPEQAA
-191 GEGLDG
+191 GGRAVDG
-197 RSDQYSLACVL
+197 RSDVYSLACVF

-231 MDPVPS
+231 MDPVPP

-245 PGVVERALAR
+245 PGAVEQALDR
-255 ALAKLPAD
+255 ALAKSPAD

-277 PVPSAAPSASGGSRR
+277 SVTSVAMPARGASRR
-292 LRAAWSVGL
+292 LRAALGIGL

-310 AVARPWRHAS
+310 AVARPWRHVPQA
-320 RQPALS
+320 A
-326 TPAYA
+326 TGAPAYA

-338 FETIGGGAQD
+338 FETIGGGRED

-375 SVVALKGSHL
+375 SVVALKGTHL
-385 TLSRIADTL
+385 TLSQIADTL

-437 VFRVQEEI
+437 VFRVQEEV
-445 AGDVSRA
+445 AADVSRA

-459 LRPLSPG
+459 LRPVGAG
-466 SRTEQPAAYDAYLRG
+466 SRTAQPAAYDAYLRG
-481 TYWRQLRTRDG
+481 TYWRQMRTRDG
-492 LLRAIEAF
+492 LLRAMQAF
-500 EEALAV
+500 EAALAI

-516 LSSVLSLFVLYQY
+516 LSSALALFVNYQY

-535 VSALA
+535 IAALA
-540 RAIVLADRAIALDP
+540 RAIVLADRAIALD
-554 SLAEGFAARGW
+554 STLAEGFAARGF
-565 ALTNAGVSVDTAVR
+565 AFGQAAVSADAVVR
-579 DLARA
+579 DVVRA
-584 VALRPNSGQ
+584 IALRPNSGEVHAFAQ
-593 AHSFYVAAL
+593 GAL
-602 GDAGRDEDAVAEAQ
+602 SDAGRAEDSFAAAQ

-625 PAFRIALSSAEL
+625 PGFHLSFSNAALVV
-637 GIRRY
+637 RRY
-642 DVALREARRAGVL
+642 DLSLREARRAAVL
-655 ETAPLPVRIRFEG
+655 ETAPLPLRIRFEG

-673 LGRPGECLALDLDGQ
+673 LGRPGECLTLDLGS
-688 QPLKA
+688 QPQVKA
-693 MCLEALGRHR
+693 MCLEALGRHH
-703 EAAAIVDSLAAAVR
+703 EAAAIVDSLAAEVR
-717 AGRAAWAAPEGL
+717 AGRASWASPEGL
-729 GMYYAWLG
+729 GMYYAWVG
-737 DVEGSLQWYGAAYRA
+737 DVDESLHWYEVA
-752 VQPRFLRSGLFDRV
+752 PRVVWPRMLRSGLFDRV
-766 RNDTRFQAGIARLT
+766 RNDGRFQAGIERLT
-780 VRNRARL
+780 ERNRARL
-787 AQAIV
+787 EQAIAQA
-792 RARSRT
+792 RARR
-798 LQP
+798 P

>member
-1 MRDLEERLQAAL
+1 MRDLEERLRAAL
-13 ADRYAL
+13 ADRYTL
-19 GRELGRGGMAVV
+19 ERELGRGGMAVV
-31 LLGRDLRH
+31 FLARDRRH

-53 AALGGERFLREIQI
+53 AALGAERFLREIQI

-108 KQLPVEEALAIT
+108 KQLPVEEALALA

-167 GDKLTHTGM
+167 GDKLTQTGI

-181 LYMSPEQAVA
+181 LYMSPEQAA
-191 GEGLDG
+191 GGEGLDG

-208 YEMLAGHPPFLGGT
+208 YEMLAGHAPFLGGT
-222 AQEILARHT
+222 AHEILARHT

-245 PGVVERALAR
+245 PGAVEQALAR
-255 ALAKLPAD
+255 ALAKSPAD

-277 PVPSAAPSASGGSRR
+277 SALAGAAPGAGGSRR
-292 LRAAWSVGL
+292 LRAVLGVGL
-301 ALAALGAGL
+301 ALAALGVGL
-310 AVARPWRHAS
+310 AVARPWRHAP
-320 RQPALS
+320 PAAVS
-326 TPAYA
+326 ARAYA

-338 FETIGGGAQD
+338 FETIGGEPQD

-417 IAAKTDAHLWAKT
+417 IAARTDAHLWAKT

-445 AGDVSRA
+445 AGDVSKA

-459 LRPLSPG
+459 LRPLGAG
-466 SRTEQPAAYDAYLRG
+466 SRTERPAAYDAYLRG
-481 TYWRQLRTRDG
+481 TYWRQQRTRDG
-492 LLRAIEAF
+492 LLRAMQAF
-500 EEALAV
+500 EEALAI

-516 LSSVLSLFVLYQY
+516 LSSALSLFVNYQY
-529 SGGPEP
+529 DGGPGP
-535 VSALA
+535 IAALA
-540 RAIVLADRAIALDP
+540 RAIVLADRAIALD
-554 SLAEGFAARGW
+554 SNLAEGFAARGF
-565 ALTNAGVSVDTAVR
+565 ALIQAAVSSDAAVR
-579 DLARA
+579 DVTRA
-584 VALRPNSGQ
+584 IALRPNSGEVHAFGQ
-593 AHSFYVAAL
+593 GAL
-602 GDAGRDEDAVAEAQ
+602 SDAGRAEDSFAAAQ

-625 PAFRIALSSAEL
+625 PGFHLSFSNAALVV
-637 GIRRY
+637 RRY

-655 ETAPLPVRIRFEG
+655 ETAPLPLRIRFEG

-673 LGRPGECLALDLDGQ
+673 LGRAWECLALDLRS
-688 QPLKA
+688 QPYLKA
-693 MCLEALGRHR
+693 MCLEGLGRHR
-703 EAAAIVDSLAAAVR
+703 EAAAIADSLAAAIR
-717 AGRAAWAAPEGL
+717 AGRAGWAVPEGL
-729 GMYYAWLG
+729 GMYYAWVG
-737 DVEGSLQWYGAAYRA
+737 DVDESLHWYEVA
-752 VQPRFLRSGLFDRV
+752 PRVVWPRMLRSGLFDRV
-766 RNDTRFQAGIARLT
+766 RDDARFRAGIERLT
-780 VRNRARL
+780 ERTRVRL
-787 AQAIV
+787 EQAIV
-792 RARSRT
+792 QARAPKP
-798 LQP
+798 QP

>member
-1 MRDLEERLQAAL
+1 MRELEERLRTAL

-19 GRELGRGGMAVV
+19 ERELGRGGMAVV
-31 LLGRDLRH
+31 FLARDPRH

-46 VLRQEIA
+46 VLLDEIA
-53 AALGGERFLREIQI
+53 AALGADRFLREIQI

-81 SGAAGELLYYVMPY
+81 SGAAGDLLYYVMPY
-95 VEGESLRQRLERE
+95 VEGESLRQRLDRE
-108 KQLPVEEALAIT
+108 TQLPLDDALAIT

-129 AHRNDVVHRD
+129 AHSHDVVHRD

-154 ADFGIARAIRAAG
+154 ADFGIARAITAAG
-167 GDKLTHTGM
+167 GDKLTQTGI

-181 LYMSPEQAVA
+181 LYMSPEQAGGGAV
-191 GEGLDG
+191 DG
-197 RSDQYSLACVL
+197 RSDLYSLACVL

-222 AQEILARHT
+222 AQAILARHAL
-231 MDPVPS
+231 DPVPP
-237 LRTARATV
+237 LRTARGTV
-245 PGVVERALAR
+245 SGAVEQALTR
-255 ALAKLPAD
+255 ALAKAPAD
-263 RYATALQFA
+263 RYATVLQFA
-272 EALGG
+272 EALAA
-277 PVPSAAPSASGGSRR
+277 PVPVALPGSGGSRR
-292 LRAAWSVGL
+292 LRAALGVGL
-301 ALAALGAGL
+301 ALVALGAGL
-310 AVARPWRHAS
+310 ALRRPWRRA
-320 RQPALS
+320 PPVAVGA
-326 TPAYA
+326 PAYA

-338 FETIGGGAQD
+338 FETIGGGPQD

-363 AQIRD
+363 AQIRE

-417 IAAKTDAHLWAKT
+417 IAAKTDAHLWART

-452 LLASVQG
+452 LLANVQG
-459 LRPLSPG
+459 LHPLSPG

-492 LLRAIEAF
+492 LLRAMRAF
-500 EEALAV
+500 EAALAI

-516 LSSVLSLFVLYQY
+516 LSSALSLFVLYQY
-529 SGGPEP
+529 SGGAEP
-535 VSALA
+535 VAALA
-540 RAIVLADRAIALDP
+540 RAIVLADRAIALDS

-565 ALTNAGVSVDTAVR
+565 ALTNAGVSVDMAIR

-602 GDAGRDEDAVAEAQ
+602 GDAGRYEDAVAEAQ

-625 PAFRIALSSAEL
+625 PAFHIALSSALL
-637 GIRRY
+637 GARRY

-673 LGRPGECLALDLDGQ
+673 LGRPAECLALGLGD
-688 QPLKA
+688 QPYLKA
-693 MCLEALGRHR
+693 MCLEALRRHR
-703 EAAAIVDSLAAAVR
+703 EAAAIVDSLAVAVR

-737 DVEGSLQWYGAAYRA
+737 DVEASLHWYGAAYRA
-752 VQPRFLRSGLFDRV
+752 VQTRFLRSGVFDRV
-766 RNDTRFQAGIARLT
+766 SDDARFRAGIERLT
-780 VRNRARL
+780 ERNRARL
-787 AQAIV
+787 AQAIAQARTV
-792 RARSRT
+792 R
-798 LQP
+798 P

>member
-1 MRDLEERLQAAL
+1 MRDLEERLRAAL

-19 GRELGRGGMAVV
+19 ERELGRGGMAVV
-31 LLGRDLRH
+31 FLARDPRH

-46 VLRQEIA
+46 VLRDEIA
-53 AALGGERFLREIQI
+53 AALGAERFLREIQI

-108 KQLPVEEALAIT
+108 KQLPVDEALAIT
-120 RQVAGALAY
+120 RQVASALAY
-129 AHRNDVVHRD
+129 AHRHDVVHRD

-154 ADFGIARAIRAAG
+154 ADFGIARAITAAG
-167 GDKLTHTGM
+167 GDKLTQTGI

-181 LYMSPEQAVA
+181 LYMSPEQAA
-191 GEGLDG
+191 GGEGLDG
-197 RSDQYSLACVL
+197 RSDVYSLACVL

-222 AQEILARHT
+222 AQAILARHT
-231 MDPVPS
+231 ADPVPP

-245 PGVVERALAR
+245 PPAVEQALGR
-255 ALAKLPAD
+255 ALAKSPAD

-277 PVPSAAPSASGGSRR
+277 PDAPGAPSALRGRGASRR
-292 LRAAWSVGL
+292 VRAAWGVVL
-301 ALAALGAGL
+301 ALVALGAGL
-310 AVARPWRHAS
+310 AVARLWRRPPQA
-320 RQPALS
+320 A
-326 TPAYA
+326 TGAPAYA

-338 FETIGGGAQD
+338 FETIGGGPQD

-402 SARRAGGRVRVNAQL
+402 SVRRAGSRVRVNAQL
-417 IAAKTDAHLWAKT
+417 IGAKTDAHLWAKT

-445 AGDVSRA
+445 AGDVSKA
-452 LLASVQG
+452 LLASVRG

-466 SRTEQPAAYDAYLRG
+466 SRTAQPAAYDAYLRG
-481 TYWRQLRTRDG
+481 TYWRQRRTRDG
-492 LLRAIEAF
+492 LLGAIEAF
-500 EEALAV
+500 EAALAI
-506 DSAYAPAYAG
+506 DSTYAPAYAG
-516 LSSVLSLFVLYQY
+516 LASALTLFINHEYP
-529 SGGPEP
+529 GGLEP
-535 VSALA
+535 VPALA

-554 SLAEGFAARGW
+554 DLAEGFAARGF
-565 ALTNAGVSVDTAVR
+565 AFVIAGVSPDTAVR

-584 VALRPNSGQ
+584 VVLRPNSGE
-593 AHSFYVAAL
+593 AHAFGSGSL
-602 GDAGRDEDAVAEAQ
+602 GDAVRDEEALAEAQ
-616 TATELDPLA
+616 TATDLDPLA
-625 PAFRIALSSAEL
+625 PGFHIAFSNAALVA
-637 GIRRY
+637 RRY
-642 DVALREARRAGVL
+642 EVALREARRAGVL
-655 ETAPLPVRIRFEG
+655 ETAPLPLRIRFEG

-673 LGRPGECLALDLDGQ
+673 LGRPGECLTLDLGGQ

-703 EAAAIVDSLAAAVR
+703 EAAAIVDSLATVFR
-717 AGRAAWAAPEGL
+717 GDHSNWTTPETL
-729 GMYYAWLG
+729 GMYYAWVG
-737 DVEGSLQWYGAAYRA
+737 DVDASLRWYDAAYR
-752 VQPRFLRSGLFDRV
+752 VVHPGMLRTGVFDRV
-766 RNDTRFQAGIARLT
+766 RNDARFRAGIDRLT
-780 VRNRARL
+780 ERNRARL
-787 AQAIV
+787 QAAIA
-792 RARSRT
+792 RARA
-798 LQP
+798 Q

>member
-1 MRDLEERLQAAL
+1 MPELEERLRIAL

-19 GRELGRGGMAVV
+19 ERELGRGGMAVV
-31 LLGRDLRH
+31 FLARDPRH

-46 VLRQEIA
+46 VLRHEIA
-53 AALGGERFLREIQI
+53 AALGAERFLREIQI

-81 SGAAGELLYYVMPY
+81 SGAAGDLLYYVMPY
-95 VEGESLRQRLERE
+95 VEGESLRQRLDRE
-108 KQLPVEEALAIT
+108 TQLPLDDALAIT

-129 AHRNDVVHRD
+129 AHSHDVVHRD

-154 ADFGIARAIRAAG
+154 ADFGIARAITAAS
-167 GDKLTHTGM
+167 GDKLTQTGF

-181 LYMSPEQAVA
+181 LYMSPEQAA
-191 GEGLDG
+191 GGGAIDG
-197 RSDQYSLACVL
+197 RSDLYSLACVL
-208 YEMLAGHPPFLGGT
+208 YEMLAGHPPFFGGT
-222 AQEILARHT
+222 AQAILARHAL
-231 MDPVPS
+231 DPVPP
-237 LRTARATV
+237 LRTARGTV
-245 PGVVERALAR
+245 SGAVEQALDR
-255 ALAKLPAD
+255 ALAKSPAD
-263 RYATALQFA
+263 RYTTALQFA

-277 PVPSAAPSASGGSRR
+277 SGRSMVPPARGGSRR
-292 LRAAWSVGL
+292 LRAALGVGL
-301 ALAALGAGL
+301 ALAALGTG
-310 AVARPWRHAS
+310 VALRRPWRRAP
-320 RQPALS
+320 RALVS
-326 TPAYA
+326 APAYA

-338 FETIGGGAQD
+338 FESIGGGRED

-385 TLSRIADTL
+385 TLSQIADTL

-417 IAAKTDAHLWAKT
+417 IAAKTDAHLWART

-481 TYWRQLRTRDG
+481 TYWRQQRTRDG
-492 LLRAIEAF
+492 LLRAMQAF
-500 EEALAV
+500 QEALAV
-506 DSAYAPAYAG
+506 DSLYAPAYAG
-516 LSSVLSLFVLYQY
+516 LSSALSLFVLYQY

-535 VSALA
+535 VTALA
-540 RAIVLADRAIALDP
+540 RAIVLADRAIALDS

-565 ALTNAGVSVDTAVR
+565 ALTNAGVSVDTAIR

-602 GDAGRDEDAVAEAQ
+602 GDAGRYEDAVAEAQ

-625 PAFRIALSSAEL
+625 PAFHIALSSAEL
-637 GIRRY
+637 GARRY

-673 LGRPGECLALDLDGQ
+673 LGRPAECLALNLGDQ
-688 QPLKA
+688 QYLKA
-693 MCLEALGRHR
+693 MCLEALRRHR

-717 AGRAAWAAPEGL
+717 AGRATWAAPEGL

-737 DVEGSLQWYGAAYRA
+737 DVEASLHWYGAAYRA
-752 VQPRFLRSGLFDRV
+752 VQTRFLRSGVFDRV
-766 RNDTRFQAGIARLT
+766 RDDARFRAGIELLT
-780 VRNRARL
+780 ERNRARL

-792 RARSRT
+792 QARTAVR
-798 LQP
+798 L

>member
-1 MRDLEERLQAAL
+1 MRDLEERLRAAL

-19 GRELGRGGMAVV
+19 ERELGRGGMAVV
-31 LLGRDLRH
+31 FLARDRRH

-53 AALGGERFLREIQI
+53 AALGAERFLREIQI

-108 KQLPVEEALAIT
+108 KQLPVEEAMAIA

-154 ADFGIARAIRAAG
+154 ADFGIARAITAAG
-167 GDKLTHTGM
+167 GDQLTQTGI

-181 LYMSPEQAVA
+181 LYMSPEQGAG

-197 RSDQYSLACVL
+197 RSDVYSLACVL
-208 YEMLAGHPPFLGGT
+208 YEMLAGHPPFAGGT
-222 AQEILARHT
+222 AQAILARHT
-231 MDPVPS
+231 VDPVPP

-245 PGVVERALAR
+245 PTAVE
-255 ALAKLPAD
+255 
-263 RYATALQFA
+263 Q
-272 EALGG
+272 ALGG
-277 PVPSAAPSASGGSRR
+277 PVPFVAAPARGGSRR
-292 LRAAWSVGL
+292 LGAVLGVGL

-310 AVARPWRHAS
+310 ALRGPWRQAP
-320 RQPALS
+320 PAAGS
-326 TPAYA
+326 APGYA

-338 FETIGGGAQD
+338 FETIGGGPQD

-375 SVVALKGSHL
+375 SVVALRGSHL

-492 LLRAIEAF
+492 LLRAIDAF
-500 EEALAV
+500 EEALVV

-554 SLAEGFAARGW
+554 NLAEGFAARGW

-637 GIRRY
+637 GVRRY

-673 LGRPGECLALDLDGQ
+673 LGRPGECLTLDLGGQ

-717 AGRAAWAAPEGL
+717 AGRATSAAPEGL

-766 RNDTRFQAGIARLT
+766 RNDARFQEGIARLT
-780 VRNRARL
+780 ARNRARL
-787 AQAIV
+787 EEAIV
-792 RARSRT
+792 QARSPKP
-798 LQP
+798 QP

>member
-1 MRDLEERLQAAL
+1 MLELEERLRIAL
-13 ADRYAL
+13 AGRYAL
-19 GRELGRGGMAVV
+19 ERELGRGGMAVV
-31 LLGRDLRH
+31 FLAHDSRH
-39 DRAVAIK
+39 DRVVAIK
-46 VLRQEIA
+46 VLRQEVA
-53 AALGGERFLREIQI
+53 AALGAERFLREIQI

-81 SGAAGELLYYVMPY
+81 SGTAADLLYYVMPY
-95 VEGESLRQRLERE
+95 VEGKSLRERLDHET
-108 KQLPVEEALAIT
+108 QLPLDDALTIT

-129 AHRNDVVHRD
+129 AHQHDVVHRD

-154 ADFGIARAIRAAG
+154 ADFGIARAISAAG
-167 GDKLTHTGM
+167 GDKLTHTGI

-181 LYMSPEQAVA
+181 LYMSPEQATGVGA
-191 GEGLDG
+191 LDG
-197 RSDQYSLACVL
+197 RSDVYSLGCVL
-208 YEMLAGHPPFLGGT
+208 YEMLAGHPPFSGGT
-222 AQEILARHT
+222 AQAILARHAL
-231 MDPVPS
+231 DPVPR
-237 LRTARATV
+237 LRTARGTV
-245 PGVVERALAR
+245 SGAVAEALDR
-255 ALAKLPAD
+255 ALAKAPAD

-277 PVPSAAPSASGGSRR
+277 SGRSVASPPSGGFRR
-292 LRAAWSVGL
+292 LR
-301 ALAALGAGL
+301 AALGAGL
-310 AVARPWRHAS
+310 ALVALGGGLAVWKPWRHA
-320 RQPALS
+320 RTAAVGA
-326 TPAYA
+326 PAYA

-338 FETIGGGAQD
+338 FETIGGGPQD

-417 IAAKTDAHLWAKT
+417 IAAKTDAHLWART

-459 LRPLSPG
+459 LRPLSPR

-481 TYWRQLRTRDG
+481 TYWRQQRTRDG
-492 LLRAIEAF
+492 LLRAMQAF
-500 EEALAV
+500 QEALAV
-506 DSAYAPAYAG
+506 DSLYAPAFAG
-516 LSSVLSLFVLYQY
+516 LSSALSLFVLYQY

-535 VSALA
+535 VTALA
-540 RAIVLADRAIALDP
+540 RAIVLADRAIALDS

-565 ALTNAGVSVDTAVR
+565 ALTNAGVSVDTAIR

-602 GDAGRDEDAVAEAQ
+602 GDAGRYEDAVAEAQ

-625 PAFRIALSSAEL
+625 PAFHIALSSAEL
-637 GIRRY
+637 GARRY

-673 LGRPGECLALDLDGQ
+673 LGRPAECLALNLGDQ
-688 QPLKA
+688 QYLKA
-693 MCLEALGRHR
+693 MCLEALRRHR

-717 AGRAAWAAPEGL
+717 AGHATWAAPEGL

-737 DVEGSLQWYGAAYRA
+737 DVEASLHWYGAAYRA
-752 VQPRFLRSGLFDRV
+752 VQTRFLRSGVFDRV
-766 RNDTRFQAGIARLT
+766 RDDARFRAGIEQLT
-780 VRNRARL
+780 ERNRARL
-787 AQAIV
+787 ERAIV
-792 RARSRT
+792 QARARK
-798 LQP
+798 P